1 MKTWNTP
8 EIEELA
14 LNQST
19 CPNIEDT
26 PPSLNSCTPTPGCQQ
41 NWNQNTG
48 NHYGY
53 GKPKKPFYWWW
64 RF

>member
-19 CPNIEDT
+19 CPDVEKT
-26 PPSLNSCTPTPGCQQ
+26 PPSLNSCTPTPGC
-41 NWNQNTG
+41 NNSG
-48 NHYGY
+48 NHNSGNNYGY
-53 GKPKKPFYWWW
+53 GSKKPFWWW